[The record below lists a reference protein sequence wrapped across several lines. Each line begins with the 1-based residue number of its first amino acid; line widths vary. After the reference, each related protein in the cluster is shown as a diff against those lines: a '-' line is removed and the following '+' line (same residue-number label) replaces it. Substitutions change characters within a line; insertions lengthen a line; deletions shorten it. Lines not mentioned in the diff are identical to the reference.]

1 MKKIFDA
8 QQIRNW
14 DTYTI
19 AQEPITSI
27 DLMERASEAF
37 TDRLLS
43 LFSDSDFTIFCGKGN
58 NGGDGLAIA
67 RILASMNKKVEVY
80 VIEYSAQ
87 ASADFLI
94 NYDRLAKITT
104 VHTISSLKDFP
115 NLKQNCVVVD
125 AILGSGV
132 NRPVEGILKDV
143 IQKINQSKLPI
154 ISVDIASGLYVSQ
167 PIAGDNTIICPD
179 YTLTFEAPK
188 LAFLMPQ
195 NLQYVGEW
203 ECVPIGLSSK
213 YAQNTI
219 TSYFWTD
226 RVSLKKRAKFSHKG
240 TFGHALLAVGSYGSI
255 GAAVLSA
262 KACLRSG
269 VGLLTTY
276 IPTCGYPIMQ
286 ASVPEAMCQTDPAEK
301 ELSICPNLEKYTVI
315 GVGCGLGKSNKT
327 KAFLNAILQQAK
339 SPIVLDAD
347 ALNIIAEESNLL
359 ELIPPKSILTP
370 HPKELQRLIGA
381 WENDFDKLEK
391 VKVFSQQYDCIVL
404 IKGMYT
410 AIVLPNQEIHFNS
423 TGNAGMATGG
433 SGDVLTGM
441 ITALIAQG
449 YSSEEAAIIGVFKHG
464 EAGDMAAQERG
475 QMAMLP
481 SDIIEKLRW

>member
-8 QQIRNW
+8 QQIRQW
-14 DTYTI
+14 DAYTI

-37 TDRLLS
+37 TDRLLA
-43 LFSDSDFTIFCGKGN
+43 LFSNKDFVIFCGKGN

-67 RILASMNKKVEVY
+67 RILTSINKKVEVY

-87 ASADFLI
+87 ASSDFLI
-94 NYDRLAKITT
+94 IQKRFAKLAPI
-104 VHTISSLKDFP
+104 HSIRSMKDFP
-115 NLKQNCVVVD
+115 DIGQNSVVVD
-125 AILGSGV
+125 AMLGSGT
-132 NRPVEGILKDV
+132 NRPVEGILKMV
-143 IQKINQSKLPI
+143 IQEINQRQLPV

-167 PIAGDNTIICPD
+167 PIDKDSTIIQPD

-195 NLQYVGEW
+195 NQLFVGEW
-203 ECVPIGLSSK
+203 ECLNIGLSK
-213 YAQNTI
+213 DYAQNTSS
-219 TSYFWTD
+219 SYFWTD
-226 RVSLKKRAKFSHKG
+226 SVALKKRAKFSHKG

-262 KACLRSG
+262 KACLRLG

-276 IPTCGYPIMQ
+276 IPACGYEIMQ
-286 ASVPEAMCQTDPAEK
+286 IAVPEAMCQIDPEQK

-315 GVGCGLGKSNKT
+315 GIGCGLGKSDKT
-327 KAFLNAILQQAK
+327 KDFLKVLLRQTK
-339 SPIVLDAD
+339 HPVVLDAD
-347 ALNIIAEESNLL
+347 ALNILAEEVDLR
-359 ELIPPKSILTP
+359 ELIPPKSVLTP
-370 HPKELQRLIGA
+370 HPKELQRLIGT

-391 VKVFSQQYDCIVL
+391 VKIFSQKYNCIVL
-404 IKGMYT
+404 VKGMYT
-410 AIVLPNQEIHFNS
+410 AVVLPNQEVHFNS
-423 TGNAGMATGG
+423 TGNPGMATGG
-433 SGDVLTGM
+433 SGDVLTGI

-464 EAGDMAAQERG
+464 EAGDLAAQERG

>member
-1 MKKIFDA
+1 MRKIFDT

-14 DTYTI
+14 DAYTI
-19 AQEPITSI
+19 AQEPIASI
-27 DLMERASEAF
+27 DLMERASIAF

-43 LFSDSDFTIFCGKGN
+43 LFSDKDFTIFCGKGN

-67 RILASMNKKVEVY
+67 RMLVAMNRKVEVY
-80 VIEYSAQ
+80 VVDYSAQ
-87 ASADFLI
+87 ASPDFVV
-94 NYDRLAKITT
+94 NYDRLTSLTT
-104 VHTISSLKDFP
+104 IHPIKSLKDFP
-115 NLKQNCVVVD
+115 VIGQNCVVVD
-125 AILGSGV
+125 AILGSGT

-143 IQKINQSKLPI
+143 IQEINQSKLPV

-167 PIAGDNTIICPD
+167 PIARGNTIIQPD

-195 NLQYVGEW
+195 NQLYVGEW
-203 ECVPIGLSSK
+203 ECLPIGLSK
-213 YAQNTI
+213 EYVQNTS
-219 TSYFWTD
+219 TSFFWTD
-226 RVSLKKRAKFSHKG
+226 MVSLKKRAKFSHKG

-276 IPTCGYPIMQ
+276 IPACGYEIMQ

-301 ELSICPNLEKYTVI
+301 ELSVCPDLEKYTVI
-315 GVGCGLGKSNKT
+315 GIGCGLGKSEKT
-327 KAFLNAILQQAK
+327 KAFLKVLLRQVK
-339 SPIVLDAD
+339 SPLVLDAD
-347 ALNIIAEESNLL
+347 ALNIMAEEADMLA
-359 ELIPPKSILTP
+359 LIPAKSVLTP
-370 HPKELQRLIGA
+370 HPKELQRLIGS
-381 WENDFDKLEK
+381 WENDFEKLEK
-391 VKVFSQQYDCIVL
+391 VKVFSQKYNCIVL
-404 IKGMYT
+404 VKGMHT
-410 AIVLPNQEIHFNS
+410 AVVLPNQEVHFNS
-423 TGNAGMATGG
+423 TGNPGMATGG
-433 SGDVLTGM
+433 SGDVLTGI

>member
-8 QQIRNW
+8 QQIRDW
-14 DTYTI
+14 DAYTI

-37 TDRLLS
+37 THRLLS
-43 LFSDSDFTIFCGKGN
+43 LFSDNDFTIFCGKGN

-67 RILASMNKKVEVY
+67 RILASMNKKIEVY

-104 VHTISSLKDFP
+104 VHAISGLKDFP
-115 NLKQNCVVVD
+115 VLKQNCVMVD

-143 IQKINQSKLPI
+143 IQKMNQSQLPI
-154 ISVDIASGLYVSQ
+154 ISVDIASGLYVSL
-167 PIAGDNTIICPD
+167 PIARHNTVICPD

-195 NLQYVGEW
+195 NQLHVGEW
-203 ECVPIGLSSK
+203 ECVSIGLSK
-213 YAQNTI
+213 EYAQTTS
-219 TSYFWTD
+219 TSYFWID
-226 RVSLKKRAKFSHKG
+226 KVLLKKRSKFSHKG

-276 IPTCGYPIMQ
+276 IPSCGYQIMQ

-301 ELSICPNLEKYTVI
+301 ELSSCPSLEKYTVVGI
-315 GVGCGLGKSNKT
+315 GCGIGRSHKT
-327 KAFLNAILQQAK
+327 QAFLREILLKAQ
-339 SPIVLDAD
+339 SPVVLDAD
-347 ALNIIAEESNLL
+347 ALNIVAENPDILAT
-359 ELIPPKSILTP
+359 IPPKSILTP

-381 WENDFDKLEK
+381 WDNDFDKLDK
-391 VKVFSQQYDCIVL
+391 VRAFSQKYDCIVL

-410 AIVLPNQEIHFNS
+410 AIVLPNQEVYFNS

-464 EAGDMAAQERG
+464 EAGDMAAKERG

>member
-1 MKKIFDA
+1 MQKIFDA
-8 QQIRNW
+8 TQIRQW
-14 DTYTI
+14 DAYTI
-19 AQEPITSI
+19 AQEPIASI
-27 DLMERASEAF
+27 DLMERASDAL
-37 TDRLLS
+37 TTRLLS
-43 LFSDSDFTIFCGKGN
+43 LFFDNDFIIFCGKGN

-67 RILASMNKKVEVY
+67 RMLWLKGKNVKVF
-80 VIEYSAQ
+80 VIGYSTQ
-87 ASADFLI
+87 ASPDFLI
-94 NYDRLAKITT
+94 NYERLSDLTT
-104 VHTISSLKDFP
+104 IHSINSLEDFP
-115 NLKQNCVVVD
+115 ILDTNGVIVD

-132 NRPVEGILKDV
+132 NRPVEGVLKDI
-143 IQKINQSKLPI
+143 IQEINASKLPI
-154 ISVDIASGLYVSQ
+154 VAVDIASGLYVSQ
-167 PIAGDNTIICPD
+167 PITKDNTIIQPD
-179 YTLTFEAPK
+179 YTLTFEVPK

-195 NLQYVGEW
+195 NQLYVGEW
-203 ECVPIGLSSK
+203 ECLPIGLSK
-213 YAQNTI
+213 EYAQKTS

-226 RVSLKKRAKFSHKG
+226 RISLKKRSKFSHKG

-255 GAAVLSA
+255 GAAVLSV

-276 IPTCGYPIMQ
+276 IPTCGYEIIQ
-286 ASVPEAMCQTDPAEK
+286 SSVPEAICQTDPAEK
-301 ELSICPNLEKYTVI
+301 ELSICPNLEKYNVI
-315 GVGCGLGKSNKT
+315 GVGCGLGKSDKT
-327 KAFLNAILQQAK
+327 KAFLKALLKQAP

-347 ALNIIAEESNLL
+347 ALNIIAEETDLL
-359 ELIPPKSILTP
+359 ALIPPKSILTP
-370 HPKELQRLIGA
+370 HPKELQRLIGT

-391 VKVFSQQYDCIVL
+391 VKMFSQQHDCIVL
-404 IKGMYT
+404 VKGMYT
-410 AIVLPNQEIHFNS
+410 AIVLPNQEIHFNA

-433 SGDVLTGM
+433 SGDVLTGI

>member
-8 QQIRNW
+8 QQIRHW
-14 DTYTI
+14 DAYSI
-19 AQEPITSI
+19 AQEPIESI

-43 LFSDSDFTIFCGKGN
+43 LFSDKDFTIFCGKGN

-67 RILASMNKKVEVY
+67 RILTSMNKKVEVY

-94 NYDRLAKITT
+94 NYERLAKVTT
-104 VHTISSLKDFP
+104 IHSINSLEGFP
-115 NLKQNCVVVD
+115 VIGQNCVVVD

-132 NRPVEGILKDV
+132 NRPVDGLLKDI
-143 IQKINQSKLPI
+143 IQEINASKLPI
-154 ISVDIASGLYVSQ
+154 VAVDIASGLYVSQ
-167 PIAGDNTIICPD
+167 PIAKDNTIIQPN

-195 NLQYVGEW
+195 NQLYVGEW
-203 ECVPIGLSSK
+203 ECLPIGLSK
-213 YAQNTI
+213 EYAPP

-226 RVSLKKRAKFSHKG
+226 SILLKKRSKFSHKG

-327 KAFLNAILQQAK
+327 KAFLKAILQQAK

-381 WENDFDKLEK
+381 WENDFDKIEK

-433 SGDVLTGM
+433 SGDVLTGI

-475 QMAMLP
+475 QMATLP

>member
-14 DTYTI
+14 DAYTI

-104 VHTISSLKDFP
+104 VHAISSLKDFP
-115 NLKQNCVVVD
+115 VIGQNSVVVD

-132 NRPVEGILKDV
+132 NRPVEGILKD
-143 IQKINQSKLPI
+143 IILKINQSKLPI

-203 ECVPIGLSSK
+203 ECVPIGLSK
-213 YAQNTI
+213 EYAHNTP

-226 RVSLKKRAKFSHKG
+226 SILLKKRSKFSHKG

-315 GVGCGLGKSNKT
+315 GVGCGIGKSHKT
-327 KAFLNAILQQAK
+327 QVFLREILLRAK
-339 SPIVLDAD
+339 CPMVLDAD
-347 ALNIIAEESNLL
+347 ALNIVAENPDILAN
-359 ELIPPKSILTP
+359 IPSKSILTP

-391 VKVFSQQYDCIVL
+391 VKVFSQKYDCIVL

-410 AIVLPNQEIHFNS
+410 AIVLPNQEVYFNS

>member
-1 MKKIFDA
+1 MRKIFDA

-14 DTYTI
+14 DAYTI
-19 AQEPITSI
+19 AQEPIASI
-27 DLMERASEAF
+27 DLMERASIAF

-43 LFSDSDFTIFCGKGN
+43 LFSDKDFTIFCGKGN

-67 RILASMNKKVEVY
+67 RMLVAMNRKVEVY
-80 VIEYSAQ
+80 VIDYSAQ
-87 ASADFLI
+87 ASPDFVV
-94 NYDRLAKITT
+94 NYDRLTSLTT
-104 VHTISSLKDFP
+104 IHSIKTLKDFP
-115 NLKQNCVVVD
+115 VIGQNGVVVD
-125 AILGSGV
+125 AILGSGT

-143 IQKINQSKLPI
+143 IQEINQSKLPV

-167 PIAGDNTIICPD
+167 PIARGNTIIQPD

-195 NLQYVGEW
+195 NQLYVGEW
-203 ECVPIGLSSK
+203 ECLPIGLSK
-213 YAQNTI
+213 EYVQNTS
-219 TSYFWTD
+219 TSFFWTD
-226 RVSLKKRAKFSHKG
+226 SVSLKKRSKFSHKG
-240 TFGHALLAVGSYGSI
+240 TFGHSLLAVGSHGSI

-276 IPTCGYPIMQ
+276 IPACGYEIMQ

-301 ELSICPNLEKYTVI
+301 ELSVCPDLEKYTVI
-315 GVGCGLGKSNKT
+315 GIGCGLGKSEKT
-327 KAFLNAILQQAK
+327 KAFLKGLLRQVK
-339 SPIVLDAD
+339 SPLVLDAD
-347 ALNIIAEESNLL
+347 ALNIMAEEADMLA
-359 ELIPPKSILTP
+359 LIPAKSVLTP
-370 HPKELQRLIGA
+370 HPKELQRLIGS
-381 WENDFDKLEK
+381 WENDFEKLEK
-391 VKVFSQQYDCIVL
+391 VKVFSQKYNCIVL
-404 IKGMYT
+404 VKGMHT
-410 AIVLPNQEIHFNS
+410 AVVLPNQEVHFNS
-423 TGNAGMATGG
+423 TGNPGMATGG
-433 SGDVLTGM
+433 SGDVLTGI

-481 SDIIEKLRW
+481 SDIIDKLRW

>member
-104 VHTISSLKDFP
+104 VHAISSLKDFP
-115 NLKQNCVVVD
+115 VIGQNSVVVD

-226 RVSLKKRAKFSHKG
+226 SILLKKRSKFSHKG

-391 VKVFSQQYDCIVL
+391 VKVFSQKYDCIVL

-410 AIVLPNQEIHFNS
+410 AIVLPNQEVYFNS

-433 SGDVLTGM
+433 SGDVLTGI

>member
-8 QQIRNW
+8 QQIRHW
-14 DTYTI
+14 DAYSI
-19 AQEPITSI
+19 AQEPIESI

-43 LFSDSDFTIFCGKGN
+43 LFSDKDFTIFCGKGN

-67 RILASMNKKVEVY
+67 RILTSMNKKVEVY
-80 VIEYSAQ
+80 IIEYSAQ

-94 NYDRLAKITT
+94 NYERLAKVITI
-104 VHTISSLKDFP
+104 HSINSLEGFP
-115 NLKQNCVVVD
+115 VIGQNCVVVD

-132 NRPVEGILKDV
+132 NRPVDGLLKDI
-143 IQKINQSKLPI
+143 IQEINASKLPI
-154 ISVDIASGLYVSQ
+154 VAVDIASGLYVSQ
-167 PIAGDNTIICPD
+167 PIAKDNTIIQPN

-195 NLQYVGEW
+195 NQLYVGEW
-203 ECVPIGLSSK
+203 ECLPIGLSK
-213 YAQNTI
+213 EYAHNTP

-226 RVSLKKRAKFSHKG
+226 SILLKKRSKFSHKG

-381 WENDFDKLEK
+381 WENDFDKIEK

-433 SGDVLTGM
+433 SGDVLTGI

-475 QMAMLP
+475 QMATLP

>member
-1 MKKIFDA
+1 MRKIFDT

-14 DTYTI
+14 DAYTI
-19 AQEPITSI
+19 AQEPIASI
-27 DLMERASEAF
+27 DLMERASIAF

-43 LFSDSDFTIFCGKGN
+43 LFSDKDFTIFCGKGN

-67 RILASMNKKVEVY
+67 RMLVAMNRKVEVY
-80 VIEYSAQ
+80 VVDYSAQ
-87 ASADFLI
+87 ASPDFVV
-94 NYDRLAKITT
+94 NYDRLTSLTT
-104 VHTISSLKDFP
+104 IHPIKSLKDFP
-115 NLKQNCVVVD
+115 VIGQNCVVVD
-125 AILGSGV
+125 AILGSGT

-143 IQKINQSKLPI
+143 IQEINQSKLPI

-167 PIAGDNTIICPD
+167 PIARGNTIIQPD

-195 NLQYVGEW
+195 NQLYVGEW
-203 ECVPIGLSSK
+203 ECLPIGLSK
-213 YAQNTI
+213 EYAQNTT
-219 TSYFWTD
+219 TSFFWTD
-226 RVSLKKRAKFSHKG
+226 MVSLKKRAKFSHKG

-276 IPTCGYPIMQ
+276 IPACGYEIMQ

-301 ELSICPNLEKYTVI
+301 ELSVCPDLEKYTVI
-315 GVGCGLGKSNKT
+315 GIGCGLGKSEKT
-327 KAFLNAILQQAK
+327 KAFLKVLLRQVK
-339 SPIVLDAD
+339 SPLVLDAD
-347 ALNIIAEESNLL
+347 ALNIMAEEADMPA
-359 ELIPPKSILTP
+359 LIPAKSVLTP
-370 HPKELQRLIGA
+370 HPKELQRLIGS
-381 WENDFDKLEK
+381 WENDFEKLEK
-391 VKVFSQQYDCIVL
+391 VKVFSQKYNCIVL
-404 IKGMYT
+404 VKGMHT
-410 AIVLPNQEIHFNS
+410 AVVLPNQEVHFNS
-423 TGNAGMATGG
+423 TGNPGMATGG
-433 SGDVLTGM
+433 SGDVLTGI